1 MDIERGNIE
10 IVFQKIPY
18 IYLIRKNEQ
27 ADFICR
33 YNKVDENL
41 YMRYAAEVFSCA
53 TDDERRNN
61 YRYMCEMM
69 QRSET
74 AKSDNKKQNVFRL
87 VYDLAEKMLRMDQ
100 KEIMCKFD
108 QLLRWREI
116 SLKVG
121 QDFFTCAF
129 LAKKDVETG
138 QRTQTFTWLPIIRSD
153 NMRLHNILDK
163 GIAENHFHLNG
174 STKVFELN
182 WLCLMNHIMGR
193 SKDFKKIKRTMQC
206 QRGDSF
212 DKWGQ
217 REDFYTECQR
227 AAFYRVY
234 LFLCLKNNGSMVTKA
249 EEMFSLLP
257 DGTETLELAGIKL
270 SALLPA
276 IQELIM
282 FTGNIYGAEIDG
294 TVLDYALEKDMMQ
307 YNNHVCRLLAGE
319 RRFLYECY
327 YRVLSGT
334 FSEKQKNIFYAYLL
348 IRTDFRGEIIQNND
362 RNGFANFSDYQ
373 DRKEYFIEGH
383 KPYENELVRLAL
395 NETLV
400 KKNMMS
406 LEARIC
412 PKNTSK
418 KLYSRLKSYEKIVKC
433 GTGEN
438 DYDKL
443 IYVLHF
449 PKKPEKVFTDGV
461 PRNNNVRKEAA
472 RQARAIAALLE
483 KKREINQHM
492 KGIDACSSEIACR
505 PEVFGQVFRYLSD
518 KGLHRTY
525 HAGEDFFDIVDGL
538 RAIDEA
544 ILFCGLNR
552 GDRLG
557 HALALGINPEKHY
570 SQKGY
575 RAVLPKQVLLDDIVW
590 IYCRANKFGCHI
602 GERLKTELIE
612 KYYQLYKELYE
623 NNTKEHVC
631 PSVYEYYQSWKL
643 RGDDPEVYRLD
654 EKDFQKCLERRE
666 VLCFNRYMFNSEI
679 NDDLRKNERYRKLY
693 YLYHYNRQVRNKGME
708 IAEYK
713 IQKDYVSLVRQIQNK
728 MIQELAYKGIGI
740 ETNPSSNYLIGTITK
755 YDEHPI
761 LRFNSRK
768 LKQSDR
774 KNNLCVS
781 VNTDDQGVFDTLLEN
796 EYGLMALALKKTTD
810 ENMNPV
816 YDMEDIYEWIDY
828 VRNMGIDQI
837 FR

>member
-33 YNKVDENL
+33 YNKVDEDL
-41 YMRYAAEVFSCA
+41 YMRYAAEVFPCG

-61 YRYMCEMM
+61 YRYMCETM

-74 AKSDNKKQNVFRL
+74 AKLDNKKQNVFRL
-87 VYDLAEKMLRMDQ
+87 VYDLAGKMLRMDQ

-138 QRTQTFTWLPIIRSD
+138 RRTQTFTWLPIIRSD

-212 DKWGQ
+212 DRWGQ

-249 EEMFSLLP
+249 KEMFSLLP

-282 FTGNIYGAEIDG
+282 LTRNIYGAEIDG

-334 FSEKQKNIFYAYLL
+334 FSEEQKNIFYAYLL

-400 KKNMMS
+400 KKNMIS

-449 PKKPEKVFTDGV
+449 PKKSEKVFTDGV

-483 KKREINQHM
+483 KEREINQHM

-538 RAIDEA
+538 RAIDET

-575 RAVLPKQVLLDDIVW
+575 RAVLPKQVLLDDIAW

-612 KYYQLYKELYE
+612 KHYQLYKELYE
-623 NNTKEHVC
+623 NSTKEHVC

-643 RGDDPEVYRLD
+643 RGDNPEVYRLD

-713 IQKDYVSLVRQIQNK
+713 IQKDYVSLVRQIQDK

-796 EYGLMALALKKTTD
+796 EYGLIALALKKTTD